1 MRAVKSKGRPP
12 LPDVWPI
19 IAAGMVKGDRV
30 VVKGAEESRALRAAL
45 AGLKVKYGRKM
56 VLPPVMQRKRGEAVK
71 LSDGQYV
78 VTQIGPV
85 PLLAICGACAGA
97 SCATCTRGRVVGKRG
112 PEQCECSHSRYIPL
126 VGPGRSGYLDTG
138 GSGLGGGIEQ
148 IEPFSQADFEHAAK
162 VLEPSAGFG
171 AFTAAAEAA
180 AVAAIKGAGAR
191 LVIGPVPPMTAT
203 EMELRAEAERRA
215 WVRRQMQMEEERMR
229 GVRS

>member
-1 MRAVKSKGRPP
+1 MRERGRPP
-12 LPDVWPI
+12 LPDVWPA
-19 IAAGMVKGDRV
+19 IATGMAKGDRV

-45 AGLKVKYGRKM
+45 AGLKVKYGRKLL
-56 VLPPVMQRKRGEAVK
+56 LPPVMQRKRGEAVK
-71 LSDGQYV
+71 LADGQYV

-85 PLLAICGACAGA
+85 PLLAICGACAGG
-97 SCATCTRGRVVGKRG
+97 SCAACTRGRVVGKRG
-112 PEQCECSHSRYIPL
+112 PEQCECRHDQHIPL

-138 GSGLGGGIEQ
+138 GMVVTEADIYAPVRTGVEQ
-148 IEPFSQADFEHAAK
+148 IEPWPVERF
-162 VLEPSAGFG
+162 EPSAGSG

-229 GVRS
+229 GRA